1 MKKIVYFEPSDA
13 VKFDV
18 ERFTDSLNRYTKVE
32 RSEVEKALEDLGQY
46 ETLHVS
52 RLVKAGV
59 QLIDQAG
66 GEEAARQYYDDHK
79 QYFGEKFER
88 LRRITGYLVGTLERW
103 NDGKKAEEAQ
113 RVKHSVNSCVDDL
126 VRAARL
132 QDQMLAYN
140 AAYAGKTSE

>member
-1 MKKIVYFEPSDA
+1 MKNIVYFEPSDTA
-13 VKFDV
+13 KFDFERFATSLNKYGTV
-18 ERFTDSLNRYTKVE
+18 ERADIES
-32 RSEVEKALEDLGQY
+32 ALQALDQY

-52 RLVKAGV
+52 RLVKTGV
-59 QLIDQAG
+59 QLLDQSS
-66 GEEAARQYYDDHK
+66 GEEAAKSYYEDHK

-88 LRRITGYLVGTLERW
+88 LRRITGYLVGTLDRW
-103 NDGKKAEEAQ
+103 NDGKRAEESQ

-126 VRAARL
+126 VRAAKL